1 MDRKE
6 RIYAYMCSKEYV
18 PLKLEELKT
27 VLDVPAQEVPCLQKI
42 LCELQEEGKILCS
55 KRGRYLSAK
64 KEHLIA
70 GIYMSSERGYG
81 FVTPVE
87 DGLEDYYIAQEDAA
101 DAIHQDTVL
110 MKVTREG
117 QPDRRAQ
124 GKIVKVL
131 KRGTQTLVCKYI
143 KKGSKRLAIPDGTK
157 IWQEIWIHKAH
168 TLGAESG
175 QKVVV
180 KLRQYG
186 RNNQPLMGEIIEIL
200 GWANDPAVVMKSL
213 VRSFDLPEMFP
224 NKVLREAE
232 KVPSEILQE
241 DLTGRR
247 DLRSETV
254 ITIDGADAR
263 DLDDAVCVRKM
274 ENGNYKAGV
283 HIADVSEYVKAGSE
297 LDKEALKRGTSVYL
311 AGGVIPMLPPRLSN
325 GICSLNPR
333 QPRLTLSVEMVISPD
348 GEILEHDIYT
358 ALIQTRHR
366 MTYQDVT
373 AILNGDEALCKKYA
387 DIYEMLVHMKELAGI
402 LRTRRMKTGSLD
414 FDFPEAKLEFDDQ
427 GRVVDIRREQ
437 HEISNQVI
445 EELMLAANR
454 TVAEHFYWL
463 KIPFV
468 YRIHETPDLE
478 KMVELNQALHL
489 FHYQL
494 KGSLEEVH
502 PKAVQA
508 ILENI
513 KGKPFERVV
522 GIMILRSMKKAR
534 YAPQNLGHF
543 GLCARY
549 YCHFTSPIR
558 RYPDLMVHRIIKQYL
573 QHQMNETQQ
582 AALES
587 ATAMAAAMSSERER
601 VAEEAERAS
610 KKIKI
615 AEYMKQFIGENFSG
629 IISSV
634 TGFGFFVELENM
646 VEGLVHVTQLQDDY
660 YEFIPEQLQLLGM
673 RTKRLFTVGDTV
685 QVKLVRADEE
695 TGEIDFHLA
704 EKR

>member
-1 MDRKE
+1 
-6 RIYAYMCSKEYV
+6 
-18 PLKLEELKT
+18 
-27 VLDVPAQEVPCLQKI
+27 
-42 LCELQEEGKILCS
+42 
-55 KRGRYLSAK
+55 
-64 KEHLIA
+64 
-70 GIYMSSERGYG
+70 
-81 FVTPVE
+81 
-87 DGLEDYYIAQEDAA
+87 
-101 DAIHQDTVL
+101 
-110 MKVTREG
+110 
-117 QPDRRAQ
+117 
-124 GKIVKVL
+124 
-131 KRGTQTLVCKYI
+131 
-143 KKGSKRLAIPDGTK
+143 
-157 IWQEIWIHKAH
+157 
-168 TLGAESG
+168 
-175 QKVVV
+175 
-180 KLRQYG
+180 
-186 RNNQPLMGEIIEIL
+186 MGEIIEIL

-387 DIYEMLVHMKELAGI
+387 DIYEMLVHMKELAAY

-513 KGKPFERVV
+513 KGKPFSSQRVV

-534 YAPQNLGHF
+534 
-543 GLCARY
+543 
-549 YCHFTSPIR
+549 
-558 RYPDLMVHRIIKQYL
+558 
-573 QHQMNETQQ
+573 
-582 AALES
+582 
-587 ATAMAAAMSSERER
+587 
-601 VAEEAERAS
+601 
-610 KKIKI
+610 
-615 AEYMKQFIGENFSG
+615 
-629 IISSV
+629 
-634 TGFGFFVELENM
+634 
-646 VEGLVHVTQLQDDY
+646 
-660 YEFIPEQLQLLGM
+660 
-673 RTKRLFTVGDTV
+673 
-685 QVKLVRADEE
+685 
-695 TGEIDFHLA
+695 
-704 EKR
+704 